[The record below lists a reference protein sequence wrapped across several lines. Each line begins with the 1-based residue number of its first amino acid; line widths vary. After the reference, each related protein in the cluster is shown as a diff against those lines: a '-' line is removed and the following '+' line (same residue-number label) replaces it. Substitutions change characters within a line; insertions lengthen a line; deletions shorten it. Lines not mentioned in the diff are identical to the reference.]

1 MPCKGALVTILS
13 LKISEAQRQENGK
26 PMNALTDF
34 LSIVGGATAISLLGM
49 ALVRR
54 KARREALEASH
65 EVGGYLLAIVG
76 TLYAI
81 LVGLIVVSA
90 QAKVDTASQMAV
102 TEANMLT
109 NIYHLSRTFDEPCR
123 RKIRQDLYEY
133 ATIASSQDWAR
144 VEEGE
149 EKEGTVVPYR
159 HLWQDVTAYEPHND
173 NDKECY
179 ARMLDDLEE
188 LSDARKYRMVAAK
201 SQLSLVLW
209 SVLIAGGVMIVLF
222 TYFFFVES
230 LLTQTLMT
238 AFVAIFLSM
247 NIYLIY
253 VCQNPYRP
261 ELGAKEA
268 GFGFSFNANWFKDGE
283 PKPAPAAR
291 TENSS
296 PASSESPAP
305 GNGNSAGSASK
316 QEKSKNETEEGK

>member
-1 MPCKGALVTILS
+1 
-13 LKISEAQRQENGK
+13 
-26 PMNALTDF
+26 MNALTDF
-34 LSIVGGATAISLLGM
+34 LSIVGGTTAIALFGM
-49 ALVRR
+49 ALVRK
-54 KARREALEASH
+54 KAKRESLEASH

-109 NIYHLSRTFDEPCR
+109 NIYHLSKTFDEASR
-123 RKIRQDLYEY
+123 KKIRQDLYEY
-133 ATIASSQDWAR
+133 ATIASTQDWAK

-149 EKEGTVVPYR
+149 EKEGTVAPYR
-159 HLWQDVTAYEPHND
+159 HLWQDVTAYVPRND

-201 SQLSLVLW
+201 SQLSPVLW

-253 VCQNPYRP
+253 VCQNPYRA

-268 GFGFSFNANWFKDGE
+268 GFGFSFNPNWFKDGE
-283 PKPAPAAR
+283 SKPG
-291 TENSS
+291 SS
-296 PASSESPAP
+296 NGAEKSTPTSSETKGQ
-305 GNGNSAGSASK
+305 GNGNPSDSTTRQENSK
-316 QEKSKNETEEGK
+316 TVEEEGK